1 MKGWQVRCEKGGI
14 RRVLMN
20 LIGNS
25 LKFTSHGYVQVTLR
39 ALADEPIDGQ
49 LPIEMGVI
57 DTGKGISKTFLKE
70 QLFHPFSQEN
80 PLQQGTGLGL
90 AIVNSIVRSE
100 SVNGKVDVWSSE
112 GLGTEIRVSL
122 NVEVETD
129 PAPDAESGSS
139 NSDANPPDEQFG
151 QDLWVSLH
159 NFDQEHRGYVLNQKV
174 MTGYAEWWGFHVVAE
189 PREFGDILLCN
200 EECGIIDQLLKEND
214 YARPILILT
223 ANRTSR
229 MSPTVTDYVK
239 GGGFAQMVFKPIGP
253 ERLSAALRAA
263 VAAFDYST
271 PSQSTGKSLRSD
283 YFSPAISPMY
293 PGRSPASSDHSM
305 ASSGPHRT
313 YSRRV
318 SGHSTGEE
326 HTRPSASRES
336 TSSTIGTSSVFET
349 PSSHGP
355 YSKHFVMM
363 QSEAGPGHLLRRR
376 SEEDKPVRR
385 STPRPAMAPR
395 STTYHDAVPTNDGR
409 RSSSA
414 SLVEL
419 ETEDSSVPGSPVSTI
434 SLADGGVMLRMAA
447 APSSQSPGRAA
458 RVLLVD
464 DNHINLQLLA
474 AYLKKRVSYFDP
486 IGSAS
491 SDNSTCTARTSNI
504 CKR

>member
-1 MKGWQVRCEKGGI
+1 
-14 RRVLMN
+14 MN

-129 PAPDAESGSS
+129 QSQESDGGSGSS
-139 NSDANPPDEQFG
+139 ASDANPSDVQFG
-151 QDLWVSLH
+151 QDLWVSFH
-159 NFDQEHRGYVLNQKV
+159 NFDEEHRGYVLNQKV
-174 MTGYAEWWGFHVVAE
+174 MTGYAEWWGFNVLDDQ
-189 PREFGDILLCN
+189 RELGDILLCN
-200 EECGIIDQLLKEND
+200 EECGIVEQLLKESD
-214 YARPILILT
+214 FARPILVLT

-229 MSPTVTDYVK
+229 MSATVNNYIK
-239 GGGFAQMVFKPIGP
+239 GGGFAQMVFKPVGP

-271 PSQSTGKSLRSD
+271 PSQSTSKSLRSD
-283 YFSPAISPMY
+283 YFSPAISPRY
-293 PGRSPASSDHSM
+293 PGRSPASSDYSM

-313 YSRRV
+313 YSRQV
-318 SGHSTGEE
+318 SGYSAVDD

-355 YSKHFVMM
+355 HSKHFVMM
-363 QSEAGPGHLLRRR
+363 QSEAGPGHLMRRR
-376 SEEDKPVRR
+376 SEEDKAVRR
-385 STPRPAMAPR
+385 ATPRPAMAPR
-395 STTYHDAVPTNDGR
+395 STTYHDTVSSNLAR
-409 RSSSA
+409 RDSSA
-414 SLVEL
+414 SQVEL
-419 ETEDSSVPGSPVSTI
+419 DIDTSVPGSPVSTI
-434 SLADGGVMLRMAA
+434 SLADGGVMLKMAA
-447 APSSQSPGRAA
+447 APVEQSPGRPA

-474 AYLKKRVSYFDP
+474 AYLKKRVSPSF
-486 IGSAS
+486 SAT
-491 SDNSTCTARTSNI
+491 DHADTVFICRTLNI
-504 CKR
+504 CKQ

>member
-1 MKGWQVRCEKGGI
+1 
-14 RRVLMN
+14 MN

-39 ALADEPIDGQ
+39 ALADEPINGQ

-129 PAPDAESGSS
+129 SSQDSDTSSASSASEVNNDA
-139 NSDANPPDEQFG
+139 QYG
-151 QDLWVSLH
+151 QDLWISLH
-159 NFDQEHRGYVLNQKV
+159 NFEQNHRGYVLNQKV
-174 MTGYAEWWGFHVVAE
+174 MTGYATWWGFNVLDE
-189 PREFGDILLCN
+189 PGELGDILMCN
-200 EECGIIDQLLKEND
+200 EECSIVEQLLRDND
-214 YARPILILT
+214 YARPLLILT

-229 MSPTVTDYVK
+229 MSALVTNYVK
-239 GGGFAQMVFKPIGP
+239 GGGFAQMVFKPVGP

-263 VAAFDYST
+263 VAAFDWST
-271 PSQSTGKSLRSD
+271 PSQGTGKSLRSD
-283 YFSPAISPMY
+283 YFSPAGSPIY
-293 PGRSPASSDHSM
+293 PGRSPAASDASI

-318 SGHSTGEE
+318 SGQSIRDE
-326 HTRPSASRES
+326 RPSVSRES
-336 TSSTIGTSSVFET
+336 TTSTIGTNSIFE
-349 PSSHGP
+349 PPGSHAP
-355 YSKHFVMM
+355 HSKHFVMM
-363 QSEAGPGHLLRRR
+363 QYEAGPGHLLRRR
-376 SEEDKPVRR
+376 SEEDKSFRR
-385 STPRPAMAPR
+385 PTPRPAMAPR
-395 STTYHDAVPTNDGR
+395 STTFHDTAPVYDRRGSTASQVDLSTDG
-409 RSSSA
+409 SSI
-414 SLVEL
+414 
-419 ETEDSSVPGSPVSTI
+419 PGSPVSTI
-434 SLADGGVMLRMAA
+434 SLADGGVMLKMAA
-447 APSSQSPGRAA
+447 APAEQIQGRVA

-474 AYLKKRVSYFDP
+474 AYLKKRVSLVAGDA
-486 IGSAS
+486 GR
-491 SDNSTCTARTSNI
+491 C
-504 CKR
+504 